1 MFVLFCGFAAQGI
14 THHKFNDELYQS
26 KTKNIENLLMNMIND
41 TQYCGHCIN
50 RQSKQSSQSKIQ
62 LFSPLVKT
70 AFNILSIMN
79 IVMTFTIFS
88 GPKSITTFILIN
100 ALVVFASV
108 YVRGSLVV
116 LFGSF
121 DIITSLIVYMKSL
134 YTINK
139 TMMTI
144 NTRSRPEKDDEV

>member
-1 MFVLFCGFAAQGI
+1 
-14 THHKFNDELYQS
+14 
-26 KTKNIENLLMNMIND
+26 
-41 TQYCGHCIN
+41 
-50 RQSKQSSQSKIQ
+50 
-62 LFSPLVKT
+62 
-70 AFNILSIMN
+70 
-79 IVMTFTIFS
+79 MTFTIFS

-121 DIITSLIVYMKSL
+121 VIITSLIVYMKSL
-134 YTINK
+134 YNINK

>member
-1 MFVLFCGFAAQGI
+1 
-14 THHKFNDELYQS
+14 
-26 KTKNIENLLMNMIND
+26 
-41 TQYCGHCIN
+41 
-50 RQSKQSSQSKIQ
+50 
-62 LFSPLVKT
+62 
-70 AFNILSIMN
+70 MN
-79 IVMTFTIFS
+79 IIMTFTIFS

-116 LFGSF
+116 LFESF
-121 DIITSLIVYMKSL
+121 VIITSLIVYMKSL